1 VVVAGFFATLAGGKI
16 GDMLRSRV
24 RGSYFLVSGFGMLLG
39 FPLFLLVLITP
50 FPACWGVIFLAV
62 FFLFFNTGPSNT
74 ALANV
79 TPPAIRATAFAVNI
93 LVIHMLGDAISPLV
107 IGAVADRTSMAMG
120 FGLISVMMAV
130 GGALWVWGAR
140 DLDRDTAAVSPDP
153 VRQV

>member
-1 VVVAGFFATLAGGKI
+1 
-16 GDMLRSRV
+16 
-24 RGSYFLVSGFGMLLG
+24 
-39 FPLFLLVLITP
+39 
-50 FPACWGVIFLAV
+50 
-62 FFLFFNTGPSNT
+62 
-74 ALANV
+74 
-79 TPPAIRATAFAVNI
+79 VNI

-107 IGAVADRTSMAMG
+107 IGAVADRTAMAMG